1 MGEGGGLAQ
10 GPGQSL
16 GASEDRCRSTSSAR
30 GSGPDPGPRVLEG
43 PPESPRP
50 APSPQARGG
59 RWPPG
64 GAVGARGPPGFPG
77 GERAQPGGRELF
89 SSRSRRLLPPRAA
102 RRRLFLRGGDRISP
116 RPCDASRPGGAQP
129 GPGPRAP
136 GAAPARGCARKAR
149 CGARRGRSESAPS
162 RPPSPPPER
171 RLEEGAPRP
180 TLFPAWLL
188 AGRAAAPRPP
198 WPPESPGSEVAAPEP
213 GPPSERALR

>member
-1 MGEGGGLAQ
+1 MRAGAWPRDPARAWEHLKTGA
-10 GPGQSL
+10 GPRPPPEVP
-16 GASEDRCRSTSSAR
+16 APTPAR
-30 GSGPDPGPRVLEG
+30 ECLRAPRVPPPSPLPPGPRRAL
-43 PPESPRP
+43 
-50 APSPQARGG
+50 AARGCC
-59 RWPPG
+59 R
-64 GAVGARGPPGFPG
+64 GARPTWLPG

-162 RPPSPPPER
+162 RPPSPQPER

-198 WPPESPGSEVAAPEP
+198 WPPECPGSEVAAPEP